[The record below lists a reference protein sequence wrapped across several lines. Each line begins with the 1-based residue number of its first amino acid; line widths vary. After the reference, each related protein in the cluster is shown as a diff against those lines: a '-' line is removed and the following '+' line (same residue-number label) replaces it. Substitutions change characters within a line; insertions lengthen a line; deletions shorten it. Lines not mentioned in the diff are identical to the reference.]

1 MDELRKV
8 RSIVAAFASEALG
21 KLEKGKAVGERE
33 LIFLALYLILRR
45 LEELEEEQR
54 NTLNAFHR
62 LDELVDVVKELK
74 AAVKKLAGEGQMT

>member
-8 RSIVAAFASEALG
+8 RSVVAAFASEALG

-74 AAVKKLAGEGQMT
+74 AAVKKLSGEETR

>member
-1 MDELRKV
+1 MRKV

>member
-1 MDELRKV
+1 M
-8 RSIVAAFASEALG
+8 G

-74 AAVKKLAGEGQMT
+74 AAVKKLAGEG

>member
-1 MDELRKV
+1 M
-8 RSIVAAFASEALG
+8 AAFASEALG

-74 AAVKKLAGEGQMT
+74 AAVKKLAGEG